1 MSKEKHSNKQKKMYC
16 KLKGIKGKNNPKLEE
31 AVKLSKTWFFKCFK
45 SLSTVLEISLT
56 IWHLLCLP
64 GSFGVVLLSRSL
76 NWFSPSFTNTTS
88 LWKVLLTRPDYF
100 VCHLWFVSL
109 SFCIT
114 SRFSYLLIG
123 SANWQQI
130 LLNDI
135 GLWVEQKDVGRHFNK
150 FVAKK

>member
-1 MSKEKHSNKQKKMYC
+1 MLGFQSSANYRTPKWKSVHF
-16 KLKGIKGKNNPKLEE
+16 IKIYPLTLFPSQ
-31 AVKLSKTWFFKCFK
+31 LSKTWFFKCLK
-45 SLSTVLEISLT
+45 SLWTVLDISLT
-56 IWHLLCLP
+56 IWHHLCLP

-88 LWKVLLTRPDYF
+88 LWKVLLTRPDYIF
-100 VCHLWFVSL
+100 CHLWFVSL

>member
-1 MSKEKHSNKQKKMYC
+1 MLGFQSSVNYRTPKWKSVYF
-16 KLKGIKGKNNPKLEE
+16 IKIYPLTLFPTQ
-31 AVKLSKTWFFKCFK
+31 LSKTWFLKCFK
-45 SLSTVLEISLT
+45 SPWTVLDISLT
-56 IWHLLCLP
+56 KWHLLCLP
-64 GSFGVVLLSRSL
+64 GSFCVVLLSRSL
-76 NWFSPSFTNTTS
+76 NWFSPSFTNGTS

-114 SRFSYLLIG
+114 GRFSYLLIG